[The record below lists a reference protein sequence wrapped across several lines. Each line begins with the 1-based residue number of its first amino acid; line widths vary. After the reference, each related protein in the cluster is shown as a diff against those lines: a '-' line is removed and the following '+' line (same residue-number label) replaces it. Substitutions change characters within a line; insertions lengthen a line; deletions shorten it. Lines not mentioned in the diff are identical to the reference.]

1 MKDVFTT
8 EFRLTMMKSNLN
20 INEDFAKDLMLNTA

>member
-1 MKDVFTT
+1 MKDVLTT
-8 EFRLTMMKSNLN
+8 DFRLTMMKSNLN

>member
-1 MKDVFTT
+1 MKDVLTT
-8 EFRLTMMKSNLN
+8 KFRLTMMKSNLN

>member
-8 EFRLTMMKSNLN
+8 EFRLTLMKCNLN

>member
-8 EFRLTMMKSNLN
+8 EFRLTLMKSNLN

>member
-1 MKDVFTT
+1 MKDVLTT